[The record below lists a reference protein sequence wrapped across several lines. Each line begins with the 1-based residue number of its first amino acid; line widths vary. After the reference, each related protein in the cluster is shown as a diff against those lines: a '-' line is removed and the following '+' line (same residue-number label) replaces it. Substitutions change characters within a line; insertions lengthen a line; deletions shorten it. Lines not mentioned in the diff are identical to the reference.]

1 MDTARNLIR
10 SSVARTVMALVSAAI
25 AFFMMPFLIG
35 HLGDHWYGVWVLVG
49 SLAGNYY
56 LLDFGLSAGV
66 TRFVTDRL
74 ARGDRDGANT
84 VISTALCLYGAMA
97 LVIVLIAVLA
107 SRAAYLLVP
116 QGPALPTIRLVIL
129 VVGLQYAAEFP
140 FKAFA
145 GVIGSYLRYDLL
157 MYSRFTSLV
166 LTTGLTVYVIQRG
179 GGIVAL
185 AIIGFLGAQVSNV
198 MYLRIVRWL
207 FPDLRVGLRFA
218 SAAVGR
224 ELLHYSS
231 WAFAIDVANRLRF
244 RIDSVVIGGMISA
257 AAVTHYAVG
266 QRIVETFSDFV
277 YRATN
282 ITTPL
287 FTQHWSRGDYAEIR
301 RQLLLLTR
309 INAIVGLF
317 GGGIIVVVGR
327 SFILRWMGDG
337 FAASYPVLCV
347 LMASMVVQIIGLF
360 GHNVLYA
367 MAKLPRLGVI
377 NVVEGVLNLVLSMI
391 FAHFMGIVG
400 VALGTALPLLFFR
413 LIVVPLYVVRLVGL
427 SLRQYYATLGPT
439 CLVTLVYLAAC
450 ALLARPFL
458 ALPSYLSVL
467 AVAGIATPLYAAF
480 IPFVAFQRD
489 ERRYLRSLLARG
501 LGVGRP
507 SDRQPAEPC

>member
-25 AFFMMPFLIG
+25 AFFMMPFLVG

-74 ARGDRDGANT
+74 ARGDREGANV
-84 VISTALCLYGAMA
+84 VINTALCLYSAVAVIIA
-97 LVIVLIAVLA
+97 LITCAASALA
-107 SRAAYLLVP
+107 HLFVTPDGGL
-116 QGPALPTIRLVIL
+116 PAIRTVIL

-145 GVIGSYLRYDLL
+145 GVIGSHLRYDLL
-157 MYSRFTSLV
+157 MYSRFASLLLTTV
-166 LTTGLTVYVIQRG
+166 LTVVFVQRG

-185 AIIGFLGAQVSNV
+185 ATIGFLGSQVSNAI
-198 MYLRIVRWL
+198 YFRIVRWL

-218 SAAVGR
+218 STGVGR

-244 RIDSVVIGGMISA
+244 RMDSVVIGGMISA
-257 AAVTHYAVG
+257 AAVTQYAVG

-287 FTQHWSRGDYAEIR
+287 FTQHWSRGDYSEIR

-337 FAASYPVLCV
+337 FAVSYPVLCV
-347 LMASMVVQIIGLF
+347 LMASMVVQIIGLY

-377 NVVEGVLNLVLSMI
+377 NVVEGILNLVLSMVL
-391 FAHFMGIVG
+391 AHFMGIVG

-439 CLVTLVYLAAC
+439 CLVTLVYLVAC
-450 ALLARPFL
+450 ALLARPLL

-467 AVAGIATPLYAAF
+467 VVVGIATPLYAAF

-489 ERRYLRSLLARG
+489 ERHYLWSLLVRG
-501 LGVGRP
+501 LAFGRQP
-507 SDRQPAEPC
+507 ERQPAEPF